1 MDILKMSL
9 EQKHNIIMVDED
21 FIGKVENLI
30 NYFIE
35 SLVYNL
41 RHEKDNENRISN
53 IDITNDIL
61 KELQQCYETDIVRV
75 CYNSMGAY
83 YINEN
88 GLER

>member
-1 MDILKMSL
+1 MI
-9 EQKHNIIMVDED
+9 
-21 FIGKVENLI
+21 KVRI
-30 NYFIE
+30 K
-35 SLVYNL
+35 
-41 RHEKDNENRISN
+41 KDNENRISN

-75 CYNSMGAY
+75 CYNPMGAY